1 MKPRSVF
8 VLLFFFSVAKAN
20 PLFPMQPDPQLT
32 PGELCS
38 TPDSFRYPAQIP
50 YCERDLATS
59 EKWMIIQTYMHK
71 LQFVINQSNR
81 EDFKIDHFIPLCMGG
96 ANTTKNLWPQHKS
109 IYVITDP
116 LERILCERLAS
127 GRITQKQAIDQMKF
141 AKFHLDQV
149 PGLLNQSN

>member
-1 MKPRSVF
+1 
-8 VLLFFFSVAKAN
+8 
-20 PLFPMQPDPQLT
+20 
-32 PGELCS
+32 
-38 TPDSFRYPAQIP
+38 
-50 YCERDLATS
+50 
-59 EKWMIIQTYMHK
+59 MIIQTYMHK